1 MGGLFENLLY
11 MGNIRVILPCIG
23 TINLRNKAKFCAK
36 YCTCVIYCV
45 LELRS
50 FRCNK
55 ERHFA
60 SSAYSAKTNSA
71 IRKVL
76 NRWTFGLLPIKE
88 Y

>member
-1 MGGLFENLLY
+1 

-36 YCTCVIYCV
+36 YFTCVIYCV
-45 LELRS
+45 LELHS

-60 SSAYSAKTNSA
+60 SSAYSAVTKQRNQKSA
-71 IRKVL
+71 QSMDVWL
-76 NRWTFGLLPIKE
+76 VAN
-88 Y
+88 